1 MNLLVDRDE
10 SDNFRI
16 MRVLFVSSE
25 VFPLIKTGGLAD
37 VAGALPLALARLK
50 ADVRILMPGYPAAI
64 EAATH
69 RRVVADLGN
78 HLGSGP
84 ARLIEGRLGDSNV
97 PLLLIDC
104 PQLYARPGN
113 PYLGPDGKD
122 WPDNALRFGL
132 LGLTAARLCA
142 DDSLL
147 NWRPDILHGHDWQA
161 GLAPAYLAAWSVP
174 RPATVFTIHNIAYQG
189 IFPPAALDALELPQA
204 FFGLDGLEYYGN
216 VSFLKSGCWFSDK
229 ITTVSPTYA
238 RQIQTAEQGCGLEG
252 LLSGRAADLEGI
264 LNGTDDGI
272 WNPATDPYLAHNFKP
287 GDMKGKA
294 KNKAALQR
302 ELGLPMQPDR
312 LLMAVISRLNDH
324 KGMDLVIETLPDLL
338 MTQHCQFVGLGSGD
352 NLFEEGFRQLA
363 DRHSHHMALHLGYSE
378 PLAHRI
384 MAGADV
390 FLMPSR
396 MEPCGLTQ
404 MYALKYGTIPIVG
417 ATGGLVDTVTD
428 IAKPATSTTAGRGF
442 VLDET
447 TNAGLAAG
455 VKRAL
460 ALFAKD
466 KVEWNGIASANAK
479 LDFSW
484 KQSAKRYLDLY
495 KSLLRKR
502 SGA

>member
-1 MNLLVDRDE
+1 
-10 SDNFRI
+10 

-50 ADVRILMPGYPAAI
+50 TDVRVLMPGYPAAL

-69 RRVVADLGN
+69 RKVVADLGD
-78 HLGSGP
+78 HLGAGP
-84 ARLIEGRLGDSNV
+84 ARLIEGRLGDSDL

-104 PQLYARPGN
+104 PHLYGRPGN

-122 WPDNALRFGL
+122 WPDNYLRFGL
-132 LGLTAARLCA
+132 LGFTAARLCA
-142 DDSLL
+142 DEGLIG
-147 NWRPDILHGHDWQA
+147 WRPDILHGHDWQA
-161 GLAPAYLAAWSVP
+161 GLAPAYLAAWNAP
-174 RPATVFTIHNIAYQG
+174 KPGTVFTIHNIAYQG
-189 IFPPAALDALELPQA
+189 LFPPSCLESLHLPPS
-204 FFGLDGLEYYGN
+204 FFGVDGLEFHGQ
-216 VSFLKSGCWFSDK
+216 VSFLKAGCWYSDK

-238 RQIQTAEQGCGLEG
+238 RQIQSTEQGCGLEG
-252 LLSGRAADLEGI
+252 LLAWRSADLVGI
-264 LNGTDDGI
+264 LNGTDDAI
-272 WNPATDPYLAHNFKP
+272 WNPAKDPYLSSQFKP

-312 LLMAVISRLNDH
+312 LVMAVISRLNDH
-324 KGMDLVIETLPDLL
+324 KGMDLVIETLPELL
-338 MTQHCQFVGLGSGD
+338 MHHHCQFAGLGSGGKEYED
-352 NLFEEGFRQLA
+352 GFRKLA

-404 MYALKYGTIPIVG
+404 MYALKYGAIPIVG
-417 ATGGLVDTVTD
+417 ATGGLIDTVAD
-428 IAKPATSTTAGRGF
+428 IAKGETQGVGRGF
-442 VLDET
+442 VLEEISQKGLS
-447 TNAGLAAG
+447 NA

-466 KVEWNGIASANAK
+466 QVEWNGIASANAK

-484 KQSAKRYLDLY
+484 KQSAKSYVNLF